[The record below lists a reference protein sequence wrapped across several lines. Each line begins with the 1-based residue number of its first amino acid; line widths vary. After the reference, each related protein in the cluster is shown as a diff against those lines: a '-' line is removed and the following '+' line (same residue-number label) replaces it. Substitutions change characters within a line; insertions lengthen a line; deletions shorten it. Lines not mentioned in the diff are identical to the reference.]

1 MAIWIVRAGRHGEL
15 EKKFLEE
22 EKVYLTWDNL
32 NRDLSKINSQK
43 ELRNLLAEIYPTNS
57 EKKNITNGSQIWAF
71 SHKIEIGD
79 WVILP
84 SKLKPAIHIAE
95 VVSHYHFDEKAK
107 DPLYHWLNIKW
118 LQTDIPRSNFD
129 QDLLYSI
136 GAFLTICQIHR
147 NDAEKRIRVMKNNS
161 WQTTS
166 EQRAKKVIQTAE
178 DTEVVDT
185 DLEELAKDSIA
196 DIIIRKFKG
205 HGMARLVDSI
215 LHALGYA
222 TYVSPEGP
230 DKGVDILAAK
240 GTLGFDSPKLCV
252 QVKSQETPIDRAT
265 LDQLVGTMQNFQAEQ
280 GLLVSWSGFKSSV
293 DKERANQ
300 FFRVRLWDRDDL
312 IENLLENY
320 NNLDDEIR
328 AELPLKRIWIVAYT
342 EDEND

>member
-1 MAIWIVRAGRHGEL
+1 MAIWLVRAGKHGQF
-15 EKKFLEE
+15 EKKFLEGK
-22 EKVYLTWDNL
+22 KVYLTWNNL
-32 NRDLSKINSQK
+32 NHDLSNINSQK
-43 ELRNLLAEIYPTNS
+43 ELRKLLAEIYPTNS
-57 EKKNITNGSQIWAF
+57 EKKNITQGSQIWAF
-71 SHKIEIGD
+71 SHRIKVGD
-79 WVILP
+79 WVVLP

-95 VVSHYHFDEKAK
+95 VVSGYNFNQKAEN
-107 DPLYHWLNIKW
+107 PLYHWLNVKW
-118 LQTDIPRSNFD
+118 LETDIPRSNFD

-136 GAFLTICQIHR
+136 GAFLTICQIRR
-147 NDAEKRIRVMKNNS
+147 NDAEKRIRGMQNS
-161 WQTTS
+161 NWQTTPN
-166 EQRAKKVIQTAE
+166 QKAKKIIQEAE
-178 DTEVVDT
+178 DTEAVDT

-196 DIIIRKFKG
+196 NIIIRKFKG
-205 HGMARLVDSI
+205 HGMARLVDGI
-215 LHALGYA
+215 LQALGYN

-252 QVKSQETPIDRAT
+252 QVKSQDSPIDRAT
-265 LDQLVGTMQNFQAEQ
+265 LDQLIGTMQNFQAEQ

-293 DKERANQ
+293 DKERATQ